1 LKLLKSECG
10 EKIHLYEVGM
20 IARLI
25 EAPESDTCR
34 QILEGKLWTRTYLTI
49 ERRQALGPYEL
60 NQKNET

>member
-1 LKLLKSECG
+1 
-10 EKIHLYEVGM
+10 M

-49 ERRQALGPYEL
+49 ERRQTLGPYEL